1 MKDIVFSL
9 HDPFKKVLRM
19 LKLIRAYW
27 SDLFKDMSFGLA
39 IQVVGMVTPYLTKLL
54 IDRVYPANDV
64 SLMHLI
70 IGGLLAIS
78 IAVAFMRTFQSYFN
92 VTINARLSNA
102 ISLDFFNHLQHQK
115 IRFFDEHRV
124 GEILSRFQDVTGSLN
139 TVNRILRTVF
149 LNGIYLI
156 LVPPFLLLIDWK
168 LALVGLAGIPF
179 NIVVT
184 YLAGRAARTY
194 MKETSEAYADL
205 RAFQVDVLS
214 NIRTLKTMALE
225 HYVYRSTFERM
236 EGAKQKQL
244 KAARVVRYYGTWNG
258 LVRAFNTALYTWYG
272 WHLVLSGELSLGG
285 FIAFTAYIGY
295 IYNPIYEFIT
305 LFSELQQSSVSFDRM
320 FEYMDNP
327 AEQEP
332 AQAKVRP
339 AEIQYMLQSSVEM
352 KGVSFGYLP
361 GKLVLKD
368 INLNIKS
375 GTVNAIVGPSG
386 SGKTSLLRLLTRMD
400 EPETGEI
407 CIDGIPIKQIPFVD
421 LRRQVSVVWQ
431 DVGLM
436 QGSVWDNLTIGL
448 ESPEPERVYEA
459 IRICCL
465 EEVIA
470 DMPFGHDTIIG
481 ASGSTLSAGQ
491 RQRLSIARALI
502 RDTPILILDEAVANI
517 DVETEVEILNNIF
530 SQLNG
535 KTVIFV
541 THRLASAV
549 GADQICVLS
558 SGRLVEAGT
567 HSELMENHG
576 VYRRMYEAASLDEPG
591 LEEIASL
598 MR

>member
-1 MKDIVFSL
+1 
-9 HDPFKKVLRM
+9 
-19 LKLIRAYW
+19 
-27 SDLFKDMSFGLA
+27 MSFGLS
-39 IQVVGMVTPYLTKLL
+39 IQLIGMVTPYFTKLL
-54 IDRVYPANDV
+54 IDKVYPANNV
-64 SLMHLI
+64 SLMHLLV
-70 IGGLLAIS
+70 GGLLAVS
-78 IAVAFMRTFQSYFN
+78 IAVAFMRAFQSYFN

-179 NIVVT
+179 NIIIT

-194 MKETSEAYADL
+194 MKETTEAYADL

-225 HYVYRSTFERM
+225 HYVYQSTYERM
-236 EGAKQKQL
+236 EEAKKKQL
-244 KAARVVRYYGTWNG
+244 NAARVVRYYGTWNG
-258 LVRAFNTALYTWYG
+258 LTRAFNTALYTWFG
-272 WHLVLSGELSLGG
+272 WHLILSGQLSLGG
-285 FIAFTAYIGY
+285 FIAFSAYIGY

-332 AQAKVRP
+332 ANAKVKP
-339 AEIQYMLQSSVEM
+339 GEIQHTINSGVEM
-352 KGVSFGYLP
+352 KNVSFSYLP
-361 GKLVLKD
+361 GKPVLKN
-368 INLNIKS
+368 INLDIKG

-400 EPETGEI
+400 EPEAGEI
-407 CIDGIPIKQIPFVD
+407 SIDGVPINQIPLAD

-436 QGSVWDNLTIGL
+436 QGSIWDNLTIGL

-470 DMPFGHDTIIG
+470 NMPFGHDTIIG

-549 GADQICVLS
+549 AADQICVLCAGYLIES
-558 SGRLVEAGT
+558 GT
-567 HSELMENHG
+567 HHELMENRG
-576 VYRRMYEAASLDEPG
+576 IYRRMYEAASSPAEPDV
-591 LEEIASL
+591 EEIASL
-598 MR
+598 IG